1 MTGGGRRRD
10 LLEPVRLRKP
20 TGHTGVVKLTVLAN
34 RQAVEIQ
41 AVRQTHERMV
51 LQVMDLTAIGL

>member
-1 MTGGGRRRD
+1 
-10 LLEPVRLRKP
+10 
-20 TGHTGVVKLTVLAN
+20 VVKLTVLAN